1 MTPPIFLN
9 TLKNKHR
16 LPLWRSDHREKYLP
30 AFYLGIPSLICVSN
44 AAHWSFI
51 FKFGRPFIT
60 QMKKTVLI
68 IFAAVVVITAAIYL
82 LIPSNLTINNQL
94 TIEASDGVVAKFLT
108 HQQRWDKWWPGT
120 KINENQ
126 FAYDGVQLTINKT
139 TNGGVNVD
147 LQQGSFKINADIN
160 YLAGDFSAKVTLVGK
175 KQSSMNPAQRVTEYF
190 AARDLQNKTGQVLA
204 RFKTFLED
212 QKNAYGYKIYINK
225 VTDPFLLTKTAS
237 TATYPDMQSIY
248 SSIENLKKE
257 AIAKGAK
264 MTNFPMLNITQVGSK
279 EYQVSYAIPIDKKI
293 TPGKG
298 SIINN
303 LVMGGNLLIADVKG
317 GPNTVNDAFEE
328 VRMYMKDH
336 KLVAPAMPFES
347 MVTDRYLE
355 KDTAKWVTKIY
366 YPIF

>member
-1 MTPPIFLN
+1 
-9 TLKNKHR
+9 
-16 LPLWRSDHREKYLP
+16 
-30 AFYLGIPSLICVSN
+30 
-44 AAHWSFI
+44 
-51 FKFGRPFIT
+51 
-60 QMKKTVLI
+60 MKKTVLI
-68 IFAAVVVITAAIYL
+68 VLAAIIVIVAAIYL
-82 LIPSNLTINNQL
+82 LIPANLTINNQL

-147 LQQGSFKINADIN
+147 LQHDNFKMTADIN
-160 YLAGDFSAKVTLVGK
+160 YLAGDFSAKITLGGK
-175 KQSSMNPAQRVTEYF
+175 KQNSMNPVQRVTAYL
-190 AARDLQNKTGQVLA
+190 AARDLQNKTGQILT
-204 RFKTFLED
+204 RFKAFLED

-225 VTDPFLLTKTAS
+225 VTDPFLLSKTAS
-237 TATYPDMQSIY
+237 TATYPEMQNIY

-264 MTNFPMLNITQVGSK
+264 LTNFPMLNVTQLGSK
-279 EYQVSYAIPIDKKI
+279 EYQVSFAIPIDKKI

-298 SIINN
+298 SVINN

-347 MVTDRYLE
+347 MVTDRYVE
-355 KDTAKWVTKIY
+355 RDTSKWVTKIY

>member
-1 MTPPIFLN
+1 
-9 TLKNKHR
+9 
-16 LPLWRSDHREKYLP
+16 
-30 AFYLGIPSLICVSN
+30 
-44 AAHWSFI
+44 
-51 FKFGRPFIT
+51 
-60 QMKKTVLI
+60 MKKTVLI
-68 IFAAVVVITAAIYL
+68 ILAAIVIIVALIYFI
-82 LIPSNLTINNQL
+82 IPSTLTVSNQL
-94 TIEASDGVVAKFLT
+94 TVEASDGVVAKFLV
-108 HQQRWDKWWPGT
+108 HQHRWEKWWPGT
-120 KINENQ
+120 KVNEKQ
-126 FAYDGVQLTINKT
+126 FAYEGVQFTINKT
-139 TNGGVNVD
+139 TNSGANVD
-147 LQQGSFKINADIN
+147 LQQGNFKLDADIS
-160 YLAGDFSAKVTLVGK
+160 YLAEDFAAKITLQAQR
-175 KQSSMNPAQRVTEYF
+175 QSSLNPVKRVMDYF
-190 AARDLQNKTGQVLA
+190 AARDLQNKTGLVLA

-225 VTDPFLLTKTAS
+225 VTDPFLLTTTAS
-237 TATYPDMQSIY
+237 AATYPDMQSIY

-279 EYQVSYAIPIDKKI
+279 EYQISYAIPIDKKI

-328 VRMYMKDH
+328 VRIYMKDH
-336 KLVAPAMPFES
+336 KLIAPAMPFES

-355 KDTAKWVTKIY
+355 KDTLKWVTKIY

>member
-1 MTPPIFLN
+1 
-9 TLKNKHR
+9 
-16 LPLWRSDHREKYLP
+16 
-30 AFYLGIPSLICVSN
+30 
-44 AAHWSFI
+44 
-51 FKFGRPFIT
+51 
-60 QMKKTVLI
+60 MKKTVLI

-94 TIEASDGVVAKFLT
+94 TIETSDGVVAKFLT

-139 TNGGVNVD
+139 TNGGVNLD

>member
-1 MTPPIFLN
+1 
-9 TLKNKHR
+9 
-16 LPLWRSDHREKYLP
+16 
-30 AFYLGIPSLICVSN
+30 
-44 AAHWSFI
+44 
-51 FKFGRPFIT
+51 
-60 QMKKTVLI
+60 MKKTVLI
-68 IFAAVVVITAAIYL
+68 ILAAIVIIAAPIYFI
-82 LIPSNLTINNQL
+82 IPSTLTVSNQL

-108 HQQRWDKWWPGT
+108 HQQRWDQWWPGT

-126 FAYDGVQLTINKT
+126 FAYDGVQLTINKS
-139 TNGGVNVD
+139 TNGGVNAG
-147 LQQGSFKINADIN
+147 LQQGDFKMNADIN
-160 YLAGDFSAKVTLVGK
+160 YLAGDFSAKITLGAQK
-175 KQSSMNPAQRVTEYF
+175 HSSMNPVKRVIDYF
-190 AARDLQNKTGQVLA
+190 AARELQNKTGQVLT
-204 RFKTFLED
+204 RFKAFLED

-237 TATYPDMQSIY
+237 TATYPEMQNIY

-264 MTNFPMLNITQVGSK
+264 LTNFPMLNVTQVDSK
-279 EYQVSYAIPIDKKI
+279 EYQVSFAIPIDKKI

-298 SIINN
+298 SVINN

-355 KDTAKWVTKIY
+355 KDTSKWVTKIY